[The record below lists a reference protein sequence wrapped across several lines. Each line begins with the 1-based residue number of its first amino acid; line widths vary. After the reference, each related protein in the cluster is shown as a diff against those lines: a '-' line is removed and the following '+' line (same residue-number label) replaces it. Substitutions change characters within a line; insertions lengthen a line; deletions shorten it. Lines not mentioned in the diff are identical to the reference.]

1 MIPARLGKLLRCC
14 IVFWYFLDVIEDLNY
29 LYQRYTPDLFN
40 GNYIL
45 HQQSSLSMQ
54 VSQKHRT
61 LVFGGRG
68 LRTLE
73 KKKKPAGSLSGG
85 LCKPPASSLCS
96 IISTSFSALCQYT
109 ASCVAES
116 IWYGPSK
123 AKQYGYLGCLWG
135 TEMCETNQND
145 LAWDGLPV
153 NEKIWAGFLF
163 LFCMDTLWTFGTCKM
178 YGPCPGIRQWLLF
191 RCLKKFKEHSSVWCA
206 HGHSDLCILKFY
218 LCFASLNSLHLH
230 ALPQHCNLQQKTNNN
245 FGSPTIL
252 LAARKEQ
259 KSRWR
264 KLHTLSK
271 VQGRADCI
279 IRVLVGVRWRGRGY
293 GVICILLP
301 CMPWELSSQAL
312 SSPW

>member
-1 MIPARLGKLLRCC
+1 MAITFYISKVLSQCRCLRNIEHWFLGGEGWEL
-14 IVFWYFLDVIEDLNY
+14 W
-29 LYQRYTPDLFN
+29 
-40 GNYIL
+40 
-45 HQQSSLSMQ
+45 
-54 VSQKHRT
+54 
-61 LVFGGRG
+61 
-68 LRTLE
+68 
-73 KKKKPAGSLSGG
+73 KKKKNPAGSLSGG

-163 LFCMDTLWTFGTCKM
+163 LFCMDTLWTFGTCRM
-178 YGPCPGIRQWLLF
+178 YGPCPGIRQRLLF